1 MSKFAFKFNLMYRY
15 TGALLNDGAKL
26 IKDSAED
33 CCRDCAD
40 LPGCNVWVLC
50 VLCEGDCVQYA
61 FHSCWLKRARPG
73 LNMEALAARDS
84 SPDVPWTSGWFHPS
98 TLHPHADLDRSILLE
113 WRATSPKLQRLWRD
127 ANAPLSAWKGV
138 TVGGAKGRVV
148 KLSLSQRKL
157 TSVPASIGNLA
168 ALTRLSF
175 RWNKLASVPAEL
187 GRLKRLERLKL
198 EFNELT
204 SVPGKLGNLAAL
216 KVLDL
221 FSNKL
226 TSVPLQFGVGL
237 YGLNSV
243 DP

>member
-1 MSKFAFKFNLMYRY
+1 
-15 TGALLNDGAKL
+15 
-26 IKDSAED
+26 
-33 CCRDCAD
+33 
-40 LPGCNVWVLC
+40 
-50 VLCEGDCVQYA
+50 
-61 FHSCWLKRARPG
+61 
-73 LNMEALAARDS
+73 MEALAARDS
-84 SPDVPWTSGWFHPS
+84 SPDVPWTSGWFLVATPS
-98 TLHPHADLDRSILLE
+98 TPTPADLDRSILLE

-168 ALTRLSF
+168 ALTRLDLSGNQLTSVPAALGRLAALKVLSF